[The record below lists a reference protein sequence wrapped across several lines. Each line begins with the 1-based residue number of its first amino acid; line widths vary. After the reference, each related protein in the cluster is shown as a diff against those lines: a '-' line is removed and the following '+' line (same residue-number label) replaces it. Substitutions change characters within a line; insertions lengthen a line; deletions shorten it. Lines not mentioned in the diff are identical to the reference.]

1 MHTGHGD
8 LSRATLPPPRGDAA
22 GARRLA
28 LLAGAVALAWT
39 VTALAAGARL
49 QVFFPADFKDQ
60 AYQQQVYQK
69 VAGAWRRPAGH
80 PKAGGKSVVIATIL
94 RDGKAP
100 EVRLH
105 HPSGS
110 QAWDE
115 AALAALRTAQPFAP
129 LPKSAPRTSV
139 EVHFHFEYAE

>member
-1 MHTGHGD
+1 M
-8 LSRATLPPPRGDAA
+8 LEVAAPP
-22 GARRLA
+22 
-28 LLAGAVALAWT
+28 
-39 VTALAAGARL
+39 LAAGASL

-60 AYQQQVYQK
+60 AYQQTVYQK

-105 HPSGS
+105 HRSGS

-115 AALAALRTAQPFAP
+115 AALAALEAARPFAP
-129 LPKSAPRTSV
+129 LPKSYTPTAV